1 MEYQLH
7 DAQDWKQSESAAK
20 SAGKNLNAQTWQKG
34 LDSIGK
40 IELANTPIASFGPNK
55 PDGQDSFQLLKH
67 DPTWTTTSSK
77 PEFISIG
84 QPISLSR

>member
-1 MEYQLH
+1 MAGRPPTYL
-7 DAQDWKQSESAAK
+7 ATLKAAGADLTYD
-20 SAGKNLNAQTWQKG
+20 SFTKG
-34 LDSIGK
+34 LEAIGK
-40 IELANTPIASFGPNK
+40 IELPAAPEASFGPNK